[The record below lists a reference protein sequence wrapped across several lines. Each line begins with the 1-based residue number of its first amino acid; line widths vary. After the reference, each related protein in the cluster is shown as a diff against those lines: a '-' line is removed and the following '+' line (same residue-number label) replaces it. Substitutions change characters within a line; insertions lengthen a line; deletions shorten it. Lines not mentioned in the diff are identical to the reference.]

1 MIAIYIGTARGGIQG
16 LSLGQQPVRLALLFA
31 LRLAASIIFCITDFI
46 SHAMTLLDRYILREW
61 LKVFAMTLIALIGLL
76 LIGRAFDDVPDFLRW
91 ESPAPLVLRYFAFQV
106 PFYLPVVLPVAL
118 LISVLFVLGHFHR
131 NRELTAMRA
140 AGMSILHITRPLWG
154 AGIALSLLLLALN
167 ATIVPWA
174 SEEALLLSE
183 TAEFDYRSREMQK
196 SGGNAKAK
204 STVQFYANNKDLRV
218 WAINQFSGYT
228 GRAFGLNIH
237 QSDTAGR
244 PVKAWLARLGHYDS
258 ASKSW
263 VLEDGRIL
271 EFDTLD
277 GRIISEPRFTRLVM
291 ADWTE
296 DPRLM
301 LALNKKPGDLSIN
314 EIRNVLDHAGMEKS
328 SRILSYEVQ
337 YHYVLASPFCCLV
350 IMGLAVPFAV
360 SGVRVNPMVGVS
372 KSLLLFALYFLLSRV
387 CALLGEQQHL
397 PPMLAAWMPNLAMF
411 ALAVYLCRRV
421 N

>member
-1 MIAIYIGTARGGIQG
+1 
-16 LSLGQQPVRLALLFA
+16 
-31 LRLAASIIFCITDFI
+31 
-46 SHAMTLLDRYILREW
+46 MTLLDRYILREW

-91 ESPAPLVLRYFAFQV
+91 ESPVSLALHYFALQV
-106 PFYLPVVLPVAL
+106 PFYLPVVLPVSL
-118 LISVLFVLGHFHR
+118 LISVLFVLGYFHR

-140 AGMSILHITRPLWG
+140 AGMSIFRITRPLWR

-174 SEEALLLSE
+174 TEEALLLSE

-196 SGGNAKAK
+196 GSGTAKAK
-204 STVQFYANNKDLRV
+204 STVQFYSNNKDLRV

-228 GRAFGLNIH
+228 GRAFGLSIH
-237 QSDTAGR
+237 QSNAAGK
-244 PVKAWLARLGHYDS
+244 PVKAWLARLGHYD
-258 ASKSW
+258 AAGKSW

-271 EFDTLD
+271 EFDSLD

-291 ADWTE
+291 SDWTE

-301 LALNKKPGDLSIN
+301 LALNKIPSDLSIN

-328 SRILSYEVQ
+328 SRILRYEVQ

-350 IMGLAVPFAV
+350 IVGLAVPFAV
-360 SGVRVNPMVGVS
+360 AGVRVNPMVGVS
-372 KSLLLFALYFLLSRV
+372 KSLLLFALYFFLSRV

-411 ALAVYLCRRV
+411 ALAIHLCRRV